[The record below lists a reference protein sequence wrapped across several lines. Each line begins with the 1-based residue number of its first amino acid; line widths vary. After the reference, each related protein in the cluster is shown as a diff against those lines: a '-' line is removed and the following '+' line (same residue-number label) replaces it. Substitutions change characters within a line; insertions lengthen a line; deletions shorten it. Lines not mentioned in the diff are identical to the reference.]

1 MVQLLTPGTGA
12 WLLTA
17 PYDIAHPCTE
27 NIATVKVGRQEQ
39 LKHIFLNIQIIIIII
54 IYKHQFVWNQD
65 INDLKDNLN
74 WPRERLKVILEK
86 MMKLF
91 QQSTLKKRKVI
102 KSS

>member
-39 LKHIFLNIQIIIIII
+39 LKHFFKYTN
-54 IYKHQFVWNQD
+54 N
-65 INDLKDNLN
+65 
-74 WPRERLKVILEK
+74 
-86 MMKLF
+86 
-91 QQSTLKKRKVI
+91 
-102 KSS
+102 